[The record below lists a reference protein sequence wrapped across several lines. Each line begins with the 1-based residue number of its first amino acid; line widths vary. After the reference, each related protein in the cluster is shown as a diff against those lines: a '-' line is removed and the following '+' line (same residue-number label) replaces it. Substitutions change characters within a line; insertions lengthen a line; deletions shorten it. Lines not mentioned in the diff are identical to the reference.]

1 MRTSTSP
8 AFGGS
13 TSIST
18 IFSGSLVAKA
28 TAARDLIMEALL
40 SVYEKCPQSKARP
53 NGDSSANIKTL
64 LPIRDNLSHLGMAT
78 QEMTM
83 NRWEGLDEFV
93 AVAECGQFSAAA
105 ERLGLS
111 TSQVSRQVARLEER
125 LQSRL
130 FYRSTRRVA
139 LTEAG
144 QTFLQHC
151 QRLQDAREE
160 ALRAVSDLGAEPK
173 GLLRMTCA
181 SAYGE
186 RFIVPLVNQFMAQHP
201 QLRVEIELSN
211 RQLDLLHEGLDLAI
225 RLGRLQDSR
234 LMAARLAPRE
244 MYLCA
249 APDYLQHYGRPHSL
263 SELSRHNCLIGS
275 SEHWSFAE
283 GGRETQ
289 VRVQGNWRC
298 NSGQAVLDAALRGFG
313 LCQLP
318 DYYVL
323 PHLRSGALISLLEQ
337 HQPPN

>member
-1 MRTSTSP
+1 
-8 AFGGS
+8 
-13 TSIST
+13 
-18 IFSGSLVAKA
+18 
-28 TAARDLIMEALL
+28 
-40 SVYEKCPQSKARP
+40 
-53 NGDSSANIKTL
+53 
-64 LPIRDNLSHLGMAT
+64 
-78 QEMTM
+78 M

-93 AVAECGQFSAAA
+93 AVAECGQFTAAA

-111 TSQVSRQVARLEER
+111 SSQVSRQIARLEER
-125 LQSRL
+125 LQTRL

-160 ALRAVSDLGAEPK
+160 ALRAVGDLSSEPK

-181 SAYGE
+181 VAYGE
-186 RFIVPLVNQFMAQHP
+186 RFIVPLVTDFMVQHP
-201 QLRVEIELSN
+201 QLRVDIELTN
-211 RQLDLLHEGLDLAI
+211 RTLDLLHDGLDLAI

-234 LMAARLAPRE
+234 LVAARLAPRQ

-249 APDYLQHYGRPHSL
+249 APDYLQRYGRPHSL
-263 SELSRHNCLIGS
+263 SELSQHNCLIGS
-275 SEHWSFAE
+275 SDLWSFQAS
-283 GGRETQ
+283 GRDAS

-298 NSGQAVLDAALRGFG
+298 NSGQAVLEAALRGIG

-323 PHLRSGALISLLEQ
+323 AHLRSGALVSLLDNQ
-337 HQPPN
+337 QPPDTAVWAIYPQQRHLSPKVRQLVDFLKQGLAQRSEYR